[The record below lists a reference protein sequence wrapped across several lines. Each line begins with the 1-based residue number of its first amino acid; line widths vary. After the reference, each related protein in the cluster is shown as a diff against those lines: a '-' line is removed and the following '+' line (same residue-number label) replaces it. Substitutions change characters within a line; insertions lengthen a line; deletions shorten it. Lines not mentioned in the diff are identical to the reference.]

1 MEWGI
6 GQILPLKKGLSML
19 LQPGLIGYDQWQV
32 IDNGGLLNPN
42 VPACTVPQ
50 YAVHAVGFQTNYL
63 LPAKALNFF
72 SNTSVS
78 IARRSVRKDA
88 RSSSADRSHFPSLS
102 PSQRHRR

>member
-72 SNTSVS
+72 FKYKREYSAT
-78 IARRSVRKDA
+78 VRPEGRTIVFGGSFTLPIPKPKPA
-88 RSSSADRSHFPSLS
+88 P
-102 PSQRHRR
+102 